1 MAQNSNSNAINTT
14 PTTILTNEEWIKENN
29 LGNEVFTEWLLRKL
43 GRWDSAQYLRKTCQW
58 VGTGYKTYYYRLTV
72 GNKVYD
78 ASYQV
83 TGPRKDDFYAEY
95 QEVDL
100 RQEDAD
106 RKEYGR
112 KVSLLAKAAGVPWKL
127 AALLSSKEDTDRER
141 NLAALK
147 KAKEVHNSRLDKS
160 TLHELVECGISRRCE
175 KIANLLGDLTEQFN
189 CSGQIKSRRLAEYL
203 AGYNI

>member
-1 MAQNSNSNAINTT
+1 MAQNSNSNAINSN
-14 PTTILTNEEWIKENN
+14 PSTILTDEEWLKENN

-112 KVSLLAKAAGVPWKL
+112 KVSLLAKAAGVPWRLVSLL
-127 AALLSSKEDTDRER
+127 ASKEDADREK

-147 KAKEVHNSRLDKS
+147 KAKEIHNSRLDKK
-160 TLHELVECGISRRCE
+160 TLHELVECGISRRSDA
-175 KIANLLGDLTEQFN
+175 ISNLLGDLKEQFN
-189 CSGQIKSRRLAEYL
+189 CSGQIKSQRMADYL
-203 AGYNI
+203 AGYRI

>member
-14 PTTILTNEEWIKENN
+14 PTTILTDEEWLKENN
-29 LGNEVFTEWLLRKL
+29 LGNEVFTEWLFRKL

-127 AALLSSKEDTDRER
+127 AALLSSKEESDREK
-141 NLAALK
+141 NLMALK

-160 TLHELVECGISRRCE
+160 TLHELVECGISRRSDA
-175 KIANLLGDLTEQFN
+175 ISNLLGDLTEQFN
-189 CSGQIKSRRLAEYL
+189 YSGQIKSRRLAEYL

>member
-1 MAQNSNSNAINTT
+1 MANTNFCNNANFQ
-14 PTTILTNEEWIKENN
+14 LSDEEWLKENN
-29 LGNEVFTEWLLRKL
+29 LGNEVFTEWLFRKL

-127 AALLSSKEDTDRER
+127 AALLSSKEDTDHEK

-147 KAKEVHNSRLDKS
+147 KAKEIHNSRLDKK
-160 TLHELVECGISRRCE
+160 TLHELVECGISRRSDA
-175 KIANLLGDLTEQFN
+175 ISNLLGDLKEQFN
-189 CSGQIKSRRLAEYL
+189 YSGQIKSQRMADYL
-203 AGYNI
+203 AGYRI

>member
-1 MAQNSNSNAINTT
+1 MANTNFCNNANFQ
-14 PTTILTNEEWIKENN
+14 LSDEEWLKENN
-29 LGNEVFTEWLLRKL
+29 LGNEVFTEWLFRKL
-43 GRWDSAQYLRKTCQW
+43 GRWDSAKYLRKTCQW

-78 ASYQV
+78 AWYKV

-127 AALLSSKEDTDRER
+127 AALLSSKEESDRER

>member
-1 MAQNSNSNAINTT
+1 MAQNSNSNANTT
-14 PTTILTNEEWIKENN
+14 PTTILTNEEWLKENN
-29 LGNEVFTEWLLRKL
+29 LGNEVFTEWLFRKL

-112 KVSLLAKAAGVPWKL
+112 KVSLLAKAAGVPWRLVSLL
-127 AALLSSKEDTDRER
+127 ASKEDADREK

-147 KAKEVHNSRLDKS
+147 KAKEIHNSRLDKK
-160 TLHELVECGISRRCE
+160 TLHELVECGISRRSDA
-175 KIANLLGDLTEQFN
+175 ISNLLGDLKEQFN
-189 CSGQIKSRRLAEYL
+189 CSGQIKSQRMADYL
-203 AGYNI
+203 AGYRI

>member
-1 MAQNSNSNAINTT
+1 MANTNFCNANFQ
-14 PTTILTNEEWIKENN
+14 LSDEEWIKDHIVY
-29 LGNEVFTEWLLRKL
+29 NEAFTQELLEEL
-43 GRWDSAQYLRKTCQW
+43 GRWDSAEYIRSTTQW
-58 VGTGYKTYYYRLTV
+58 VGTGYQTHFYRLTI
-72 GNKVYD
+72 GGRVYE
-78 ASYQV
+78 AWYKV
-83 TGPRKDDFYAEY
+83 TGPGRYMSSWTEIDLA
-95 QEVDL
+95 QE
-100 RQEDAD
+100 EAD

>member
-1 MAQNSNSNAINTT
+1 MANTNFCNNANFQ
-14 PTTILTNEEWIKENN
+14 LDEEWIKDHIVY
-29 LGNEVFTEWLLRKL
+29 NEAFTRSLLKEL
-43 GRWDSAQYLRKTCQW
+43 GRWDSAEYLRSTTQM
-58 VGTGYKTYYYRLTV
+58 VGTGYRTHYYHLFAGDKTYEV
-72 GNKVYD
+72 F
-78 ASYQV
+78 YQV
-83 TGPRKDDFYAEY
+83 TGVDTFYWEWKVY
-95 QEVDL
+95 DPQQE
-100 RQEDAD
+100 EAD

-127 AALLSSKEDTDRER
+127 AALLSSKEESDRER

-175 KIANLLGDLTEQFN
+175 KIANLLGNLTEQFN
-189 CSGQIKSRRLAEYL
+189 CSGQIKSRRLADYL